1 MTINDLAAFGA
12 NTQDGLQRCLNNEA
26 FYLRMV
32 KKASEDANFQKLYD
46 AMAVGDLDAAFAA
59 AHALKG
65 VMGNLALTPIFAP
78 ASQLTEVLRARLQQD
93 CMALVSAIRSAQAA
107 LAAICG
113 TMDGRAADTRG

>member
-1 MTINDLAAFGA
+1 MRADR
-12 NTQDGLQRCLNNEA
+12 DP
-26 FYLRMV
+26 
-32 KKASEDANFQKLYD
+32 SFQKLYD
-46 AMAVGDLDAAFAA
+46 AIDAGDFATAFDA